1 MASCEGTESLQ
12 PLFDEAEM
20 RAHSHPEAKEVDEV
34 EWLRRTYETVY
45 NPAAR
50 QRALDQ
56 LLSSCSTHKQQQRP
70 AKPVAP
76 RASKSTIM
84 YDYV

>member
-1 MASCEGTESLQ
+1 
-12 PLFDEAEM
+12 M
-20 RAHSHPEAKEVDEV
+20 RAHQSPGAKEVDEV

-56 LLSSCSTHKQQQRP
+56 LLSSCTPQKQQQQRKRVP
-70 AKPVAP
+70 MTATKT
-76 RASKSTIM
+76 TIM
-84 YDYV
+84 YDFV